1 MEPPQNQEAG
11 WAGRSEAS
19 DGSGGNLEVDGD
31 CSMYYEV
38 IYEPFFTNKSH
49 PVGQFCYDPPNQSLT
64 MINKNI
70 ALHRRCLLIGYT
82 NKKDKKEDKRKCI
95 IGQFG
100 VCYCMYVCCPCM
112 YQLSM
117 FNSSSLLM
125 CVAETI

>member
-1 MEPPQNQEAG
+1 MEPPQNQEAE

-82 NKKDKKEDKRKCI
+82 NKKEDERQTI

-100 VCYCMYVCCPCM
+100 MYVRMPACSYM

-117 FNSSSLLM
+117 FDNSLLM
-125 CVAETI
+125 CVIETI